1 MQFVDRG
8 LWGYEVEGEK
18 EKEAALDLES
28 KYEQLD
34 RLQARTPYNLDYQ
47 IETEGWIEEI
57 KQKYGVEIR
66 IR

>member
-8 LWGYEVEGEK
+8 LWGYEIVGK
-18 EKEAALDLES
+18 NEKEAAQELES
-28 KYEQLD
+28 KYEHLD
-34 RLQARTPYNLDYQ
+34 RLQARTPYNLDYK

-57 KQKYGVEIR
+57 RQKFGVEIR